1 MRFISPK
8 TDFAFKKIFG
18 STDSKDI
25 LISFLNALIYGG
37 EPIIQDLQIIDPYSA
52 GIVSG
57 QKDSYLDV
65 KAIITDNKTV
75 IIEMQ
80 VLNVEAFEKRVIYN
94 LAKTYANQLKIR
106 EGYPRLQPVIALT
119 ITDFKMFKEQP
130 DVISHFVFKEKEKL
144 FDYPHLQ
151 VEMFFVELPKFNKEL
166 DELTTLTDKW
176 IYFMKNSPDLEAIPA
191 TMETVPELEK
201 AFIIANQANL
211 SLEELQN
218 MEAEEMALE
227 EERGVITRGI
237 RDGLELAKIQLMQ
250 EGIEAGRQ
258 EGIEAGRQEG
268 IEAGRQ
274 EGIEAGRQEG
284 IEAGRQEGIKAG
296 QTALILRLLERRV
309 GTVNPD
315 VVSRIGELSV
325 EQLESLVDEVVGFS
339 SLSDLMAWLGNNN

>member
-18 STDSKDI
+18 STDSPDI

-37 EPIIQDLQIIDPYSA
+37 EPTIQDLQIIDPYSA

-65 KAIITDNKTV
+65 KAQITGNKTV

-106 EGYPRLQPVIALT
+106 DSYPRLQPVIALT
-119 ITDFKMFKEQP
+119 ITDFEMFKEQP

-151 VEMFFVELPKFNKEL
+151 VEMFFVELPKFNKDLEQ
-166 DELTTLTDKW
+166 LTTLTDKW
-176 IYFMKNSPDLEAIPA
+176 IYFMKNTPDLETIPA

-201 AFIIANQANL
+201 AFRIANQANL
-211 SLEELQN
+211 SLEEFQN
-218 MEAEEMALE
+218 MEAQEMALE
-227 EERGVITRGI
+227 EQRGVITRGI
-237 RDGLELAKIQLMQ
+237 KDGLESAKIKLL
-250 EGIEAGRQ
+250 
-258 EGIEAGRQEG
+258 
-268 IEAGRQ
+268 
-274 EGIEAGRQEG
+274 QEG

-296 QTALILRLLERRV
+296 QRALILRMLERRI

-315 VVSRIGELSV
+315 VVSRIEELSV

-339 SLSDLMAWLGNNN
+339 SLSDLMAWLGD

>member
-1 MRFISPK
+1 MKFISPK

-18 STDSKDI
+18 STDSQDI

-65 KAIITDNKTV
+65 KARITGNTTV

-106 EGYPRLQPVIALT
+106 DGYPRLQPVIALT

-151 VEMFFVELPKFNKEL
+151 LEMFFVELPKFNKEL
-166 DELTTLTDKW
+166 DELTTLTEKW
-176 IYFMKNSPDLEAIPA
+176 IYFMKNTPDLEAIPA

-201 AFIIANQANL
+201 AFRIANQANL

-218 MEAEEMALE
+218 MEAQEMALE
-227 EERGVITRGI
+227 EERGIITRGI
-237 RDGLELAKIQLMQ
+237 REGLELAKIQLMQ

-274 EGIEAGRQEG
+274 QGIEAGRQEG
-284 IEAGRQEGIKAG
+284 IEAGIKAG

-339 SLSDLMAWLGNNN
+339 SLSDLMGWFEENN

>member
-1 MRFISPK
+1 MKFISPK

-18 STDSKDI
+18 STDSQDI

-65 KAIITDNKTV
+65 KARITDNKTV

-151 VEMFFVELPKFNKEL
+151 LEMFFVELPKFNKEL
-166 DELTTLTDKW
+166 DELTTLTEKW
-176 IYFMKNSPDLEAIPA
+176 IYFMKNTPDLEAIPA

-201 AFIIANQANL
+201 AFRIANQANL

-218 MEAEEMALE
+218 MEAQEMALE
-227 EERGVITRGI
+227 EERGVITRGIREGI

-284 IEAGRQEGIKAG
+284 IEVGIKAG
-296 QTALILRLLERRV
+296 QRALILRMLERRV

-339 SLSDLMAWLGNNN
+339 SLSDLMAWFEENN

>member
-1 MRFISPK
+1 MKFISPK

-18 STDSKDI
+18 STDSQDI

-65 KAIITDNKTV
+65 KAQITGNKTV

-151 VEMFFVELPKFNKEL
+151 LEMFFVELPKFNKEL

-176 IYFMKNSPDLEAIPA
+176 IYFMKNTPDLEAIPA

-201 AFIIANQANL
+201 AFRIANQANL

-218 MEAEEMALE
+218 MEAQEMALE

-237 RDGLELAKIQLMQ
+237 RDGLELAKSQLMQ

-268 IEAGRQ
+268 IEV
-274 EGIEAGRQEG
+274 
-284 IEAGRQEGIKAG
+284 GIKAG
-296 QTALILRLLERRV
+296 QRALILRMLERRV

-339 SLSDLMAWLGNNN
+339 SLSDLMGWFEENN